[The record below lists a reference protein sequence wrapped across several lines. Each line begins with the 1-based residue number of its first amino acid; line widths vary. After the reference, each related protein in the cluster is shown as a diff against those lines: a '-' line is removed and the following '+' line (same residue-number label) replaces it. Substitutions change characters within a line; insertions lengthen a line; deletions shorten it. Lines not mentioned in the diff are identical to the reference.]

1 MKPDK
6 IELYLTYAKCIFS
19 VISIILSIIIIVNSI
34 HDLEYIFQPDD
45 PIEIVEH
52 CKILAFI
59 HHDPTA
65 GNANRHPYIAEV
77 QYDDGDIGYIALD
90 KYDYVTRK
98 VNSDAMVINR
108 KYLQKIKGNI

>member
-19 VISIILSIIIIVNSI
+19 LISIIVSILIIANSI
-34 HDLEYIFQPDD
+34 HDLQYIFQPDES
-45 PIEIVEH
+45 IEVVEH

-59 HHDPTA
+59 HHDPIASNT
-65 GNANRHPYIAEV
+65 NRHPYIAEV
-77 QYDDGDIGYIALD
+77 QYDNGDIGYIALD

-98 VNSDAMVINR
+98 INSDAMVVNR